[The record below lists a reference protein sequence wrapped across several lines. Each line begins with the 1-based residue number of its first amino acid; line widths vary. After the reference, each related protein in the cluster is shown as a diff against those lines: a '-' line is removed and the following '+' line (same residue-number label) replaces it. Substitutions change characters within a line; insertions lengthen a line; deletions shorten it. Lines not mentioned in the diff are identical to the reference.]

1 MADAPLPGFL
11 GVLRRDLLLGAR
23 QRSELANPI
32 IFYMIVI
39 ALLVLAVGADPA
51 RLRELAPAVIW
62 IAALLASTLSLDR
75 LFDRDFA
82 DGSLEQLLLS
92 PQPLALLV
100 AAKVAAHWLLYGVP
114 LIVTTILVAGVL
126 QLPDPALATLCATF
140 LLGTPVFSLIG
151 SVLAAL
157 TVGLRGSGLLLALLI
172 LPLYVPVLIFSVGA
186 VDNAVRGLPAV
197 GELYLLGALLTL
209 SLCVMPIA
217 AAVSLRAR
225 MS

>member
-1 MADAPLPGFL
+1 MAAAPLSGFV

-32 IFYMIVI
+32 IFYLIVV
-39 ALLVLAVGADPA
+39 ALLVLAVGADSA
-51 RLRELAPAVIW
+51 LLRELAPAVIW

-75 LFDRDFA
+75 LFDPDFT

-100 AAKVAAHWLLYGVP
+100 AAKVTAHWLLYGVP
-114 LIVTTILVAGVL
+114 LMITTIIVAGAL
-126 QLPDPALATLCATF
+126 QLPDPALTTLCATF
-140 LLGTPVFSLIG
+140 LLGTPVFSLVG

-186 VDNAVRGLPAV
+186 VDNAVRGLPVA

-217 AAVSLRAR
+217 AAASLRAR